1 MQIQA
6 IQTHLTKYT
15 VQLSVDD
22 ETLCFTLTKYNKH
35 CAILKQKLIKPW
47 YEENILKD
55 QTDNVYNT
63 GKKLLKKKQK
73 KKMKMIDFFV

>member
-1 MQIQA
+1 MHIQA

-15 VQLSVDD
+15 VQLGVDD

-63 GKKLLKKKQK
+63 GKELLKKTP